1 MRGFPKQIATKQDYL
16 NLLAMPEYRA
26 AALAELKALLEL
38 DDDTVIALKERKIG
52 DLHEV
57 RETVEQ
63 PNPFPQWRQ
72 KGFQSKEEVKKFI
85 AAAGGGAFPKGEREE

>member
-26 AALAELKALLEL
+26 TALADLKALLGL
-38 DDDTVIALKERKIG
+38 DDDTIIALKDRKIG

-57 RETVEQ
+57 RETIEK
-63 PNPFPQWRQ
+63 PNPYPRWRQ
-72 KGFQSKEEVKKFI
+72 KGFLSKEEVKKYI
-85 AAAGGGAFPKGEREE
+85 AAAEGGALPKGEREE